1 MSGISGRAK
10 PGCAWLDAEFAGPW
24 FAGSA
29 MTQADITVAVFWLFG
44 RAKRPRF
51 FDGLGCKRLEALAE
65 RLQETPAFQAA
76 LPEPETLA
84 DQLT

>member
-1 MSGISGRAK
+1 M
-10 PGCAWLDAEFAGPW
+10 WLDAEHAGPW
-24 FAGSA
+24 FTGPD

-51 FDGLGCKRLEALAE
+51 FAGLGCTKTEALAE
-65 RLQETPAFQAA
+65 RLQGTAEFQAT

-84 DQLT
+84 NELN